1 MNNSQTVQTAKQILI
16 PLISLRFFFA
26 LRVFGNHLAPL
37 LNDKSEIYQTLS
49 KYIFEVP
56 FGVSFFYILSGFILS
71 FVYQDKFINRSI
83 SIKDFYISRFA
94 RIYPLHIIT
103 LILILPIAPE
113 FYNPTNYLG
122 WVIKIT
128 SQLTL
133 TQSFIPKESIYFS
146 FNAPSWSLS
155 NALFFYLIFPFVIR
169 YFYRL
174 KQNKAFTAVLI
185 CMFILLPFVMINTNK
200 LLQHW
205 LYYINPVIR
214 SCDFVIGIL
223 LFHIHQV
230 IIGRVRLTKLS
241 STVLEI
247 SSILVFAVFLYYH
260 NLVPEVIKYSYY
272 TWLPLSLIILVFSFQ
287 KGYLSDILNNR
298 LLIILG
304 KSSFGIYLFH
314 RVVIKYFSICN
325 DKYLLI
331 ENGSAIVAITLTLTI
346 LISYLSSEYIE
357 KYWSKRIKTMYYGLK
372 RRNFR

>member
-1 MNNSQTVQTAKQILI
+1 MNKSQTVQSAKQILI

-37 LNDKSEIYQTLS
+37 LNGKSEIYESLS

-71 FVYQDKFINRSI
+71 YVYQDKIVTQSI

-103 LILILPIAPE
+103 FLLILPIAPE
-113 FYNPTNYLG
+113 FYNPTNYYG
-122 WVIKIT
+122 WLIKIAT
-128 SQLTL
+128 QLTL

-155 NALFFYLIFPFVIR
+155 NALFFYLIFPFAIR
-169 YFYRL
+169 SFYRL
-174 KQNKAFTAVLI
+174 KQNKVFRAAVI
-185 CMFILLPFVMINTNK
+185 CMFILLPFVMINTNQS
-200 LLQHW
+200 LQHW

-214 SCDFVIGIL
+214 SFDFIIGIL
-223 LFHIHQV
+223 LFHFHQI

-241 STVLEI
+241 LTVLEI
-247 SSILVFAVFLYYH
+247 STIFVFALFLYYH

-298 LLIILG
+298 LLITLG

-314 RVVIKYFSICN
+314 RVVIKYFTICN
-325 DKYLLI
+325 DKYLFI
-331 ENGSAIVAITLTLTI
+331 ENGFAIVAITLTLTI
-346 LISYLSSEYIE
+346 LVSYLSSEYIE

-372 RRNFR
+372 RKF